1 MSKKI
6 LGSLDDFLAN
16 LAILAIVVIT
26 VVAVVTRYL
35 LNSPILWVEEI
46 LIALYLWAIMLGAA
60 SAMKTRKHISID
72 VFFMMLPP
80 KAQRYAQYVND
91 LICIVVLVVFGWLG
105 LQLALESGDKITPI
119 LQISYLY
126 VDLAVPVGCFWMA
139 IYLLGHLINDA
150 RKSAGEVK

>member
-1 MSKKI
+1 MSKKL
-6 LGSLDDFLAN
+6 LGNLDDWLAN
-16 LAILAIVVIT
+16 LAILAIVVVT

-72 VFFMMLPP
+72 VFFMMLPK

-91 LICIVVLVVFGWLG
+91 SICIVVLVVFGWLG
-105 LQLALESGDKITPI
+105 LQLALESDDKITPI

-139 IYLLGHLINDA
+139 IYLLGHLINDM
-150 RKSAGEVK
+150 RKPAGEIK